1 MNTIAK
7 AAVIAL
13 AVATLAACD
22 NKAPEA
28 ATESPDVTEA
38 ALPAPET
45 PTPEAPTQPADELV
59 TKPDNG
65 VDVKLP
71 DVQVTSK
78 TATPAPTS
86 GKPASGQ

>member
-28 ATESPDVTEA
+28 ATESPDT
-38 ALPAPET
+38 
-45 PTPEAPTQPADELV
+45 
-59 TKPDNG
+59 
-65 VDVKLP
+65 
-71 DVQVTSK
+71 
-78 TATPAPTS
+78 
-86 GKPASGQ
+86 